1 MSGKDRR
8 GNPLAVRIGV
18 FVCHCGTNIGGFLD
32 VPEVAEYARELPGV
46 VLSQENLY
54 TCSDAGLTEI
64 KEGIR
69 QHHLNRVVVA
79 SCTPRTHET
88 LFRTACRQAGL
99 NQFLFEFVN
108 IRDQCSWVHMHE
120 RERATQKAKDLVRMG
135 VAKATLL
142 EPQEEIEVKVC
153 PSALVIGGGISG
165 MTVALSLAHR
175 GFRVRLVEKEA
186 QLGGMLKNLYKLYP
200 THQAASEIIGD
211 KIEALKRNKNIEIFT
226 SSEVQQVRGYIGNYE
241 VVVKKDDREISFETG
256 VVIVAVGAQVFQP
269 KGRFG
274 YDGKKVITLLELD
287 KMLKEREFSARNIV
301 MIQCVGAREK
311 ERPYCS
317 RICCTTAVKSAILIK
332 ELDPEAKVFILYRD
346 IQTYGAGYEDYYRK
360 AREEG
365 VIFIRYSLDNPP
377 VIGSSDLRIYDE
389 LLGEEIKIAY
399 DLVVLSTPL
408 ISGKDVEGLSRALK
422 VPIDQ
427 DGFFLEA
434 HVKLR
439 PLDFATD
446 GIYVCGCARWPAHV
460 GESVSQAYG
469 AASRAS
475 IPLSKGYV
483 KVEPIVS
490 QVDEEKCI
498 GCGLCELVC
507 PFKAIRVQT
516 AQDGRVAQ
524 VVPASCKGCGC
535 CAAGCPEKAISM
547 QHFTDE
553 QILAQVKALAQ
564 V

>member
-1 MSGKDRR
+1 MTGKNRR
-8 GNPLAVRIGV
+8 RNSPRVRIGV

-32 VPEVAEYARELPGV
+32 VPELTRYAKELPGV
-46 VLSQENLY
+46 VFSQENLY

-64 KEGIR
+64 KNGIKE
-69 QHHLNRVVVA
+69 HHLSRVVVA
-79 SCTPRTHET
+79 ACTPRTHEP
-88 LFRTACRQAGL
+88 LFRTACREAGL

-108 IRDQCSWVHMHE
+108 IRDQCSWVHMHDGE
-120 RERATQKAKDLVRMG
+120 KATQKAKDLIRMG

-142 EPQEEIEVKVC
+142 EPQEEIEVKVN
-153 PSALVIGGGISG
+153 PSALVIGGGIAG
-165 MTVALSLAHR
+165 MTAALSLANR
-175 GFRVRLVEKEA
+175 GFKVRLVEREA
-186 QLGGMLKNLYKLYP
+186 QLGGILKDLYKLYP
-200 THQAASEIIGD
+200 THEEASKIIGP
-211 KIEALKRNKNIEIFT
+211 KIEAVKKNKKIEIFT
-226 SSEVQQVRGYIGNYE
+226 SSEVHQVRGYVGNYE
-241 VVVKKDDREISFETG
+241 VVVKKDEEEISFETG
-256 VVIVAVGAQVFQP
+256 IVIVAVGAQVFKPQ
-269 KGRFG
+269 GRFG

-287 KMLKEREFSARNIV
+287 KMLKEKKFSAKNVV

-317 RICCTTAVKSAILIK
+317 RICCTTAIKSGILIK

-346 IQTYGAGYEDYYRK
+346 IQTYGAEYEDYYRK

-365 VIFIRYSLDNPP
+365 IIFIRYTPKNPP
-377 VIGSSDLRIYDE
+377 VINKGDLRIYDE
-389 LLGEEIKIAY
+389 LLGEEINITY

-408 ISGKDVEGLSRALK
+408 ISPGDVDSLSKVLK
-422 VPIDQ
+422 VPIDEN
-427 DGFFLEA
+427 GFFLEA

-446 GIYVCGCARWPAHV
+446 GIYACGCAHWPAHV

-483 KVEPIVS
+483 KVEPIIS
-490 QVDEEKCI
+490 RVDEEKCF

-507 PFKAIRVQT
+507 PFKAIRVEATQN
-516 AQDGRVAQ
+516 GRVAQ
-524 VVPASCKGCGC
+524 VVSASCKGCGC
-535 CAAGCPEKAISM
+535 CAAGCPQKAISM
-547 QHFTDE
+547 QHFTDR
-553 QILAQVKALAQ
+553 QILGQVKAIAQ